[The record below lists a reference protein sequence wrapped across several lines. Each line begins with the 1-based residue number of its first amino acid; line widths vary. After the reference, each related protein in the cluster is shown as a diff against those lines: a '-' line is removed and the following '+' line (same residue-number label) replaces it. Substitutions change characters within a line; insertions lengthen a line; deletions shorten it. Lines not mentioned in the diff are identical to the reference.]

1 MTVNIYFDDLKVG
14 DEMPKW
20 ARQTDFM
27 HWNRYAAVNDEFV
40 PFPTPE
46 VLGDL
51 DPEERLGAYLRYDF
65 YCMIQEW
72 IVRNIMEAS

>member
-1 MTVNIYFDDLKVG
+1 MMDLHYKFH
-14 DEMPKW
+14 DE
-20 ARQTDFM
+20 
-27 HWNRYAAVNDEFV
+27 NDEFV

-72 IVRNIMEAS
+72 IVRNIMEDT